1 MCRTVQ
7 NRAETSDRGTAI
19 KFSVGWLFIPY
30 LRMRM
35 TGSQRERSLAS
46 GHRTI
51 NIGQFGTFVHQTR
64 QRVLMGNEVL
74 NLGGTPL
81 VLATGTAII
90 QIPAY

>member
-1 MCRTVQ
+1 M
-7 NRAETSDRGTAI
+7 TSSAAT
-19 KFSVGWLFIPY
+19 
-30 LRMRM
+30 
-35 TGSQRERSLAS
+35 QRERSLAS

-90 QIPAY
+90 QIPTY